1 MTDLKQEAWD
11 KAIEILESFAIVKSP
26 VPVEKIAKKLGAKV
40 RYSPMDNEDLSGMIF
55 MKEGIPIIGVNALH
69 HPNRQRFTIAH
80 EIGHLVLHKHIF
92 EKSVHVDTKFFA
104 LKRDQKSTSGTDD
117 IEIQANAFA
126 SELLMPGKFIEAM
139 IDEVFGNDVF
149 DIESGKML
157 EKLASKFKVSRDAM
171 QFRLMRLMA

>member
-1 MTDLKQEAWD
+1 MSNLKQEAWD
-11 KAIEILESFAIVKSP
+11 KAKEILKSFDISKCP
-26 VPVEKIAKKLGAKV
+26 VPVEKIAKKLGAKI

-55 MKEGIPIIGVNALH
+55 MKDDIPIIGVNALH

-92 EKSVHVDTKFFA
+92 ENSVHVDTKFFA
-104 LKRDQKSTSGTDD
+104 LKRDQKSTTGTDD

-126 SELLMPGKFIEAM
+126 SELLMPEQVVENM
-139 IDEVFGNDVF
+139 IDEVFGSDVF
-149 DIESGKML
+149 DIESADML
-157 EKLASKFKVSRDAM
+157 DKLASKFKVSKDAM